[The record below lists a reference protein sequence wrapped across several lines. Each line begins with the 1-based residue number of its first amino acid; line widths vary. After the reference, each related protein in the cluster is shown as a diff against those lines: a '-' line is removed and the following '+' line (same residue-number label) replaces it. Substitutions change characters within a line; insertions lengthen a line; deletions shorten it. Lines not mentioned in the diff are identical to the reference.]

1 MANLKEVRTRIASVS
16 STQQITSAMKMVSAA
31 KFRRAQNAILGM
43 RPYAAQLAEIVNDI
57 DVEDGVQT
65 PYHEVRQ
72 LNKVLLV
79 VVTSNKGLCGAF
91 NSNVTKEAS
100 ARLQHYRDKGCEVKM
115 ITLGKR
121 GTELFAKQE
130 GLVAESYD
138 DLLDNPTFDA
148 VSDICDKIMAAFCNK
163 EYDFIEIIYNQ
174 FKNSLTQI
182 LSTEQF
188 LPVGKR
194 RTENATHPAAVR
206 HPSSRGEGNGERRTE
221 NGEDNTPRRSFAT
234 HKSALRAPQELV
246 PPLQEGRADAESG
259 ERNDY
264 IYEPDKGQ
272 ILREMIP
279 LTLRSQFYRVVLD
292 SLAAEHGAR
301 MTAMQK
307 ATDNATELLKEL
319 RLSYNKA
326 RQAAITNEII
336 EIVSGSEALKG

>member
-43 RPYAAQLAEIVNDI
+43 RPYAARLNEIIADI

-65 PYHEVRQ
+65 PYHEVRHAST
-72 LNKVLLV
+72 VLLV

-91 NSNVTKEAS
+91 NSNVIKEAM
-100 ARLQHYRDKGCEVKM
+100 ARLQHFRDGGCNVKM
-115 ITLGKR
+115 VTIGKR
-121 GTELFAKQE
+121 GSEFFAKQQD
-130 GLVAESYD
+130 LVVASHD
-138 DLLDNPTFDA
+138 GVLDNPDFDSVA
-148 VSDICDKIMAAFCNK
+148 AICDSVMESFCNK
-163 EYDFIEIIYNQ
+163 QYDVIELVYNQ

-188 LPVGKR
+188 LPIVAKTSDKAVG
-194 RTENATHPAAVR
+194 T
-206 HPSSRGEGNGERRTE
+206 
-221 NGEDNTPRRSFAT
+221 
-234 HKSALRAPQELV
+234 
-246 PPLQEGRADAESG
+246 
-259 ERNDY
+259 RNDY
-264 IYEPDKGQ
+264 IYEPGKER
-272 ILREMIP
+272 ILKEMIP
-279 LTLRSQFYRVVLD
+279 LTLRSQFYRVILD

-307 ATDNATELLKEL
+307 ATDNATELLKDL